1 MYIYLCAN
9 PNMRMSQKRDHR
21 KLIRLNAAQKCVIE
35 TMVETGRA
43 KNETDAVARCIDAM
57 AANILARKGV

>member
-1 MYIYLCAN
+1 
-9 PNMRMSQKRDHR
+9 MRMSPEREHR
-21 KLIRLNAAQKCVIE
+21 KLIRLTRAQKRVIE

-57 AANILARKGV
+57 AANILARKGA